1 MTRPNRKQIVL
12 GAVGVLVLA
21 ALAYGFLPEPVPV
34 QTATVG
40 RGPLQVVVEEEGETR
55 VRDTYVV
62 TSPVAAFLRR
72 IELEVGDPVAAG
84 QPVARLEPPR
94 SAILDPRSRTEA
106 ASRVQAAQAAVAQAQ
121 EQVRAAEAA
130 ARRAAADRARYRRL
144 AEAGAA
150 PRQQAELAAAEAVQA
165 AASLESARAGV
176 AAARAEL
183 TAARAAAS
191 GTAGNAHLP
200 VQDVLRAPAAGR
212 VLAVHRRSEGL
223 VNPGEP
229 LLEIG
234 DPDRLEVRVDVLSQ
248 DAVRIRP
255 GTPVLLDQWGG
266 DTPLRAAV
274 RRVEP
279 QGFTEVSS
287 LGVEE
292 QRTTV
297 VAGLESPPSAWASVL
312 GSGYRV
318 LARFIVWQGRDVLQV
333 PTSALFRSGDGWA
346 VFVVEGGRAVRR
358 SVEVGRQAGLAA
370 QVVSGLR
377 DGETVIVHPGNEIEE
392 GARVRPTAE

>member
-130 ARRAAADRARYRRL
+130 SRRAAADRARYRRL

-150 PRQQAELAAAEAVQA
+150 PRQQAELAAAEATQA

-183 TAARAAAS
+183 TAARSAAN
-191 GTAGNAHLP
+191 GRTGNAHLP

-212 VLAVHRRSEGL
+212 VLAVHRRSEGQ

-318 LARFIVWQGRDVLQV
+318 LARFIVWQGDNVLQV

-377 DGETVIVHPGNEIEE
+377 EGETVIVHPGNEIEE
-392 GARVRPTAE
+392 GARVRPTEE